1 MKGGI
6 NLNLSAERALIA
18 TRVYQETE
26 HLPPIAR
33 AALGLEAVLEQ
44 MAIEIHDWDL
54 IVGNQADG
62 LRASTINPA
71 VNTWIVDEPDRF
83 GLRDGSRFHITED
96 TKACIRRIIPY
107 WQKKNVYDRTMA
119 LLPEDTK
126 DVMEGLVFTRGYT
139 RSKGCGHWLV
149 NMERV
154 LAEGF
159 SGIEARAR
167 QLRNACDLS
176 DPDGVDKIP
185 FYDAVIMVCQAV
197 RDFAL
202 RYHRLA
208 LEKAETAVCERKEEL
223 RQMRRGL
230 SETCNS

>member
-1 MKGGI
+1 M
-6 NLNLSAERALIA
+6 
-18 TRVYQETE
+18 
-26 HLPPIAR
+26 
-33 AALGLEAVLEQ
+33 
-44 MAIEIHDWDL
+44 M
-54 IVGNQADG
+54 
-62 LRASTINPA
+62 
-71 VNTWIVDEPDRF
+71 DEPDRF
-83 GLRDGSRFHITED
+83 ELCNGSRFHITED
-96 TKACIRRIIPY
+96 TRVCVRRIIPY

-149 NMERV
+149 NMERI

-176 DPDGVDKIP
+176 DPDGVDKLP